1 MVQNKIYIV
10 LVTLLFAAFALV
22 LNLFPRSAYSPLE
35 KRELARFPEFSLDSL
50 FSGAFTTSI
59 NSWYSDSEPFRD
71 RFMQLS
77 MKEKDL
83 LRVVLG
89 EENVTFHA
97 AAGPVEE
104 GEETD
109 DLEMKERDVEEYHN
123 NLTADEKAK
132 IANKGII
139 IVGSG
144 PNVRALMAYGGSSKG
159 GVQYAEAANEYKRA
173 FGSSVNVYCMVIPTA
188 VDFYCPEKARRSSN
202 PEQPTIRNIYSHLL
216 PDVHAVDVYTALGK
230 HAAEDIFLRT
240 DHHWAPLGAFYAA
253 EQFARVA
260 GVPFK
265 QLSSYERKVVHRFV
279 GSMYGYSQD
288 IALKNAPEDFVYYV
302 PQGVDYSTTY
312 TDYVINSNYEITA
325 ERKPYK
331 GIFFYKYKDGSGGAY
346 CTFMGGDTRITCV
359 RTPQTNHRRVLI
371 LKDSFGRDDVTKNAE
386 MLTFAQR
393 VIALRKNHQVFRRR
407 TFFGGS
413 NNSSSLLQ
421 PDITWHDYDGKV
433 PDWKKMNRF
442 LGMRLGGS
450 IDADGK
456 MESDFYLAFNTDI
469 HDKTLVIPPPSSG
482 RKWYRAVDTSI
493 DGENAALAADKEELL
508 DLQEKYVL
516 PANSVLVLLSR

>member
-302 PQGVDYSTTY
+302 PQGVDYTTTY

-371 LKDSFGRDDVTKNAE
+371 LKDSFGNALPGYLFYSFEEIHVVDFRYFAKNMKDYVRDNKITDILFANNIFNAY
-386 MLTFAQR
+386 
-393 VIALRKNHQVFRRR
+393 
-407 TFFGGS
+407 S
-413 NNSSSLLQ
+413 NKICNK
-421 PDITWHDYDGKV
+421 YV
-433 PDWKKMNRF
+433 RF
-442 LGMRLGGS
+442 LNQPNGFYARS
-450 IDADGK
+450 AAK
-456 MESDFYLAFNTDI
+456 PKKAAETAPASPQPKAATEAQEPKETPAPESQPA
-469 HDKTLVIPPPSSG
+469 KTPEPKVEEPAPS
-482 RKWYRAVDTSI
+482 A
-493 DGENAALAADKEELL
+493 E
-508 DLQEKYVL
+508 
-516 PANSVLVLLSR
+516 